1 MVVYDARPSSF
12 TQLSSITEWEA
23 LWSAAAGKDA
33 VDGSGSFVASFD
45 VPGRNIVISAGS
57 AAIRG
62 QLWRADAPV
71 STPIPAA
78 SAQNRIDRL
87 VLRYNRGAT
96 TSPTVIQPTVI
107 TGTPSGSPV
116 IPPLVQ
122 TPTGLWDFPVCFWAS
137 QSTGGLVTLTDN
149 RTLIVNDTWHS
160 ISPPANWFGGVNY
173 KMNDDKTVSLAGLV
187 QLNTSGG
194 YNGVVIAT
202 LPTIYSPLGDKRMP
216 IVCTAQ
222 SSVYGQNIG
231 TGAGLPYVWVNTSG
245 QVQLGGLPGSINSQ
259 IVYLDGARY
268 ALDF

>member
-1 MVVYDARPSSF
+1 MVVYDARPSQF

-33 VDGSGSFVASFD
+33 VDGSGSFVSSFD

-78 SAQNRIDRL
+78 SAQNRFDRL

-96 TSPTVIQPTVI
+96 TSPTVIQPVVI
-107 TGTPSGSPV
+107 AGTPSGSPV
-116 IPPLVQ
+116 VPPLVQ
-122 TPTGLWDFPVCFWAS
+122 TPTGIWDFPICVWTS
-137 QSTGGLVTLTDN
+137 QSSGGLTGLFDN

-187 QLNTSGG
+187 QLNTAGG
-194 YNGVVIAT
+194 AYNGVVIAT
-202 LPTIYSPLGDKRMP
+202 LPAIYCPIGDKRMP
-216 IVCTAQ
+216 IVCTAL
-222 SSVYGQNIG
+222 SSSYGNNSSFP
-231 TGAGLPYVWVNTSG
+231 GLPYVWVNNSG
-245 QVQLGGLPGSINSQ
+245 QVQLGGLPGAINSQ
-259 IVYLDGARY
+259 LVYLDGARY
-268 ALDF
+268 TLDF